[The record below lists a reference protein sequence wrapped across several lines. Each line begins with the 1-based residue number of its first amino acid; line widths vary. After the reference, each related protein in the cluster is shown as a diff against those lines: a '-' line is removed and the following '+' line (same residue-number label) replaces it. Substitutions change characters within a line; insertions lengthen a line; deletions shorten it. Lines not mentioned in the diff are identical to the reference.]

1 VIGIRGVRGVR
12 GEEACNVWFRGR
24 WDCLIHH
31 GLVRWESRMAFACP
45 HGSSGSST
53 VSLLISVILAP
64 FSGMYSHEV
73 GGKKKRDL

>member
-1 VIGIRGVRGVR
+1 M
-12 GEEACNVWFRGR
+12 
-24 WDCLIHH
+24 IHH

-73 GGKKKRDL
+73 GGKKKKGFVEVGYGRMCLELAYYKPRRSNE